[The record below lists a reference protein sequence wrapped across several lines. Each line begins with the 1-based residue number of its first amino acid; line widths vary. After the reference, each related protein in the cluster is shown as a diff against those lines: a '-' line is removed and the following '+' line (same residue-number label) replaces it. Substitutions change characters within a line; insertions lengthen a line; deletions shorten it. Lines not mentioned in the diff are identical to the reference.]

1 MIHSEFSGG
10 LGVTAEIAILNKTA
24 VALAADSAITISAG
38 ADQHKIFDSADKLFE
53 LTPGDPI
60 AIMINNDMSFM
71 EAPLAVLIKEYRK
84 DAPAF
89 TCVRDAGQHF
99 LEYLDDFAKHS
110 PESIKLQGLEAA
122 LEGALRMV
130 NDNAR
135 EAWIEAIRDPDTG
148 GLKEAFT
155 DSSEAAA
162 EVASQ
167 KIDEEL
173 GRLEGLIAQLEP
185 ASFVGEGDVEFTQG
199 EHETIERL
207 TEEIL
212 VTATDDQKT
221 RACEIL
227 KDAALKRHVARST
240 TGVIFAGFGSKELF
254 PTLVSYEI
262 SGSIGNRLKYVQTN
276 HIDIDREGVK
286 ARVLPFAQREMVE
299 RFLYGLDTPL
309 RDQISTF
316 CQKAVP
322 KIGEQIVG
330 LLDLEPDD
338 RASVEAQIGSAE
350 QAFLQ
355 GLEKEGFEAIQATS
369 EGEIEDMV
377 EFMPKPEMA
386 RMAEALVN
394 LTSIKRRVSRGFET
408 VGGPIDVA
416 IISKAE
422 GFVWVS
428 RKHYFPRE
436 LNDRYFARM
445 GAARKGRRKDDAE
458 DMHA

>member
-1 MIHSEFSGG
+1 MIHYVDPMGG
-10 LGVTAEIAILNKTA
+10 QVTAEIAILNKTA

-38 ADQHKIFDSADKLFE
+38 ANQHKIFDSADKLFE

-60 AIMINNDMSFM
+60 AIMVNNDMSFM
-71 EAPLAVLIKEYRK
+71 EAPMAVIIKEYRK
-84 DAPAF
+84 DAPPF
-89 TCVRDAGQHF
+89 TCVRDAGQDF
-99 LEYLDDFAKHS
+99 LEYLDDFAKRS
-110 PESIKLQGLEAA
+110 PESIKLQSLAAA

-130 NDNAR
+130 DQNAR

-148 GLKEAFT
+148 GLKEEIT
-155 DSSEAAA
+155 DNGEAAA
-162 EVASQ
+162 EVARQ

-173 GRLEGLIAQLEP
+173 DRLSRLVDALEP
-185 ASFVGEGDVEFTQG
+185 ASFIGEGEVKFTEG
-199 EHETIERL
+199 ERETISRL
-207 TEEIL
+207 TNEIL
-212 VTATDDQKT
+212 ATATAEQKD
-221 RACEIL
+221 RACTIL
-227 KDAALKRHVARST
+227 QSAALKQVVAPST
-240 TGVIFAGFGSKELF
+240 TGLIFAGFGSKELF

-309 RDQISTF
+309 REQISTF
-316 CQKAVP
+316 CENAVP
-322 KIGEQIVG
+322 KIGEEILG
-330 LLDLEPDD
+330 LLDLEEDD
-338 RASVEAQIGSAE
+338 RTAIEADISSVQN
-350 QAFLQ
+350 AFLA
-355 GLEKEGFEAIQATS
+355 GLETEGFEAIQRRS